1 VFPFRPRIGSEN
13 IRFLSRLEEIMARSI
28 NWKSDDKE
36 TSMLRMK
43 INRQETFKNERR
55 GAESHA
61 SSSDAGIIIGPGF
74 GGIGSSGDNLRDISV
89 LKLALEKQ
97 EAVCQLNIGPSTG
110 FLIAEDI
117 LITCNHVLPNSR
129 IASLGKARFNL
140 QLDEKRMPLTRDE
153 YSLAPDRL
161 FETDPELDITVV
173 KVAGKPG
180 AKSKWGFIRLAR
192 VFPEPGNSAIIIQH
206 PSQLRYKKIA
216 LGDMEIKYVDS
227 KEIQYLSDTLPGSS
241 GSPIFND
248 DFKLIGVHRAGDGKP
263 DDNKYFRNEGVHINA
278 VIDFLE
284 SVGLGHIV

>member
-1 VFPFRPRIGSEN
+1 
-13 IRFLSRLEEIMARSI
+13 MARSI

-43 INRQETFKNERR
+43 LHRQMAFKNTPRDSEL
-55 GAESHA
+55 SA
-61 SSSDAGIIIGPGF
+61 SSSGVGVVFSIG
-74 GGIGSSGDNLRDISV
+74 GGGVVGSSGDNLRDISV

-117 LITCNHVLPNSR
+117 LMTCNHVLPDKR
-129 IASLGKARFNL
+129 IASLCKARFNL

-153 YSLAPDRL
+153 YSLAPDKL
-161 FETDPELDITVV
+161 FETDPELDVTVV

-180 AKSKWGFIRLAR
+180 TKSKWGYIQLSR
-192 VFPEPGNSAIIIQH
+192 VFPQPGNSAIIIQH
-206 PSQLRYKKIA
+206 PSQLKYKKIA
-216 LGDMEIKYVDS
+216 LGDMEIKYVDNR
-227 KEIQYLSDTLPGSS
+227 EIQYLSDTLPGSS

-248 DFKLIGVHRAGDGKP
+248 DFKLIGVHRAGDGNP

-284 SVGLGHIV
+284 GRGMGYLI

>member
-1 VFPFRPRIGSEN
+1 MEA
-13 IRFLSRLEEIMARSI
+13 IMARSI

-43 INRQETFKNERR
+43 LHRQMAFRNER

-61 SSSDAGIIIGPGF
+61 SSFGVGFSIG
-74 GGIGSSGDNLRDISV
+74 GGGVIGSSGDNLRDISV
-89 LKLALEKQ
+89 LRLALEKQ

-117 LITCNHVLPNSR
+117 LMTCNHVLPDKR
-129 IASLGKARFNL
+129 IASLCKARFNL

-153 YSLAPDRL
+153 YGLAPDKL

-180 AKSKWGFIRLAR
+180 TKSKWGYIQIAR
-192 VFPEPGNSAIIIQH
+192 VFPQPGNSAIIIQH

-216 LGDMEIKYVDS
+216 LGDMEIKHVDS
-227 KEIQYLSDTLPGSS
+227 REIQYLSDTLPGSS

-248 DFKLIGVHRAGDGKP
+248 DFNLIGVHRAGDGNP
-263 DDNKYFRNEGVHINA
+263 DDNRYFRNEGIHINA

-284 SVGLGHIV
+284 SRGMGYLIY

>member
-1 VFPFRPRIGSEN
+1 
-13 IRFLSRLEEIMARSI
+13 MARSI

-43 INRQETFKNERR
+43 LDRQAAFRKERG
-55 GAESHA
+55 GAEIHGSNSALDIH
-61 SSSDAGIIIGPGF
+61 IGARF
-74 GGIGSSGDNLRDISV
+74 GGVGSSGDNLRDISV
-89 LKLALEKQ
+89 LRLALEKQ

-117 LITCNHVLPNSR
+117 LMTCNHVLPDKR
-129 IASLGKARFNL
+129 IAGLCKASFNL

-153 YSLAPDRL
+153 YNLAPDKL
-161 FETDPELDITVV
+161 FETDPELDVTVV

-180 AKSKWGFIRLAR
+180 TKSKWGHIQLAR
-192 VFPEPGNSAIIIQH
+192 VFPKPGNSAIIIQH

-216 LGDMEIKYVDS
+216 LGDMEIKYVDNR
-227 KEIQYLSDTLPGSS
+227 EIQYLSDTLPGSS

-248 DFKLIGVHRAGDGKP
+248 DFKLIGVHRAGDGNP
-263 DDNKYFRNEGVHINA
+263 DDNRYFRNEGVHINA

-284 SVGLGHIV
+284 SRGLGHLI